1 MEKFDREE
9 ELYEYVVLATNVP
22 NYSNVDIM
30 DAYTKHYDIEIQDFK
45 VRDRGG
51 AHPTLEEKQG

>member
-1 MEKFDREE
+1 MPYREIRLDPGFE
-9 ELYEYVVLATNVP
+9 ATNVQ
-22 NYSNVDIM
+22 NYSNVDII

-51 AHPTLEEKQG
+51 AHPTLEEKRG